1 MHSRMRL
8 LALVALLSI
17 LLPRVATADPAKDAD
32 DELYT
37 CHKGTGTVAV
47 AFKPDTEVKDLITWA
62 MGFTCKSFMLDTP
75 RVAGRKVTLIVPNRM
90 SQLEAYNLFVAALQ
104 TAGLAVVP
112 RAGVMRVIEAQS
124 AKTQPLQIYN
134 RAVPDGEQVVRFVY
148 KPVYVQG
155 ETLHQAFM
163 GLRSDAGDV
172 MVLGS
177 LLLVTDYTS
186 NVKQMVDLAHIIDVP
201 GGSDGIYTIPLL
213 NGDATKIAEMVNQ
226 LLTLPAQGGAPPKPG
241 EPAAASSSIPS
252 KVLVD
257 VRTNTL
263 IIAGSE
269 AAFLRIKSFVDR
281 IAIPIEIEG
290 GAAINVYPLSG
301 AVAKELAATLTS
313 AIGDAGSRTQ
323 QRPPGA
329 PPAPPSPADALGAS
343 LTGNVRIIA
352 DEATNALIVTSSG
365 RDYLAIRDVIRQLD
379 QPRRQ
384 VFIEAVVLEVSLQ
397 DGLDIGTAGHAGY
410 DLGNGSALVTGFEPF
425 TPDKGLNSL
434 SAQTLAGSTGLLA
447 GIVGQALGSTALGAS
462 IPSYAALFQALGTQ
476 KNAKVISSPSLV
488 AVDNA
493 DAKFNITQKI
503 PYHKGVVLPAT
514 NTGFAT
520 SQNDFVELP
529 LTLNIKPHISANDM
543 VMLEV
548 THMSND
554 LEALDKDLGPTYT
567 KRELETRVVVRDQQ
581 TAVISGLIQERETS
595 TTSKVPLL
603 GDIPLIGYFFKY
615 SSKTKQRSNLLIL
628 LTPYVIKDQFDL
640 ELLQQRKQREAQE
653 FAHSINSLRTME
665 YTAAIDYRKKRGLVE
680 EINRAV
686 QSVEEDAAAR
696 AAIGK
701 PHGVQPGLI
710 EVKP

>member
-1 MHSRMRL
+1 MRL
-8 LALVALLSI
+8 LALVAVLSI
-17 LLPRVATADPAKDAD
+17 LPRLATADPAKDAD
-32 DELYT
+32 DELYS
-37 CHKGTGTVAV
+37 CKKNQGLISV

-75 RVAGRKVTLIVPNRM
+75 RIAGRKVTLIVPNRM
-90 SQLEAYNLFVAALQ
+90 SQVEAYNLFLAAMQ
-104 TAGLAVVP
+104 TAGLAIVP
-112 RAGVMRVIEAQS
+112 KAGVMRVIEAQA
-124 AKTQPLQIYN
+124 AKAQVLPIYS

-148 KPVYVQG
+148 KPLYVQS
-155 ETLHQAFM
+155 ETLRQAFQ
-163 GLRSDAGDV
+163 GLKSDAGDIV
-172 MVLGS
+172 VVGS

-186 NVKQMVDLAHIIDVP
+186 SVRQMVDLAHIVDVA
-201 GGSDGIYTIPLL
+201 GGSDGIYTIPVA
-213 NGDATKIAEMVNQ
+213 NGDATKIADKVNQ
-226 LLTLPAQGGAPPKPG
+226 LVSLPTQGAPAKPG
-241 EPAAASSSIPS
+241 EPAAPTTTAPS

-257 VRTNTL
+257 ERTNT
-263 IIAGSE
+263 IIVAGSE
-269 AAFLRIKSFVDR
+269 AAFLRVKSFVDR

-313 AIGDAGSRTQ
+313 AIGDTQSRT

-329 PPAPPSPADALGAS
+329 PGAPPPSPVDTLGAA
-343 LTGNVRIIA
+343 LTGNVRVIA

-384 VFIEAVVLEVSLQ
+384 VFIEAVVLEVSLE
-397 DGLDIGTAGHAGY
+397 DGLDVGTAGHGGY
-410 DLGNGSALVTGFEPF
+410 SFANGTTVVSGFEPF

-434 SAQTLAGSTGLLA
+434 SAQTLAGSTGLLT
-447 GIVGQALGSTALGAS
+447 GLVGQALGSSALGAS
-462 IPSYAALFQALGTQ
+462 IPSYAVLFQALGTQ

-493 DAKFNITQKI
+493 EAKFNITQKI

-529 LTLNIKPHISANDM
+529 LSLNIKPHISANDM

-548 THMSND
+548 THSSND
-554 LEALDKDLGPTYT
+554 LQALDKDLGPTYT

-595 TTSKVPLL
+595 TTQKVPLL

-615 SSKTKQRSNLLIL
+615 SSKTKSRSNLLIL

-653 FAHSINSLRTME
+653 FAHSIKSLRSME
-665 YTAAIDYRKKRGLVE
+665 YTAHIDYRKKRGLVE

-696 AAIGK
+696 AAVGK